1 MAATDLNSVPGASGE
16 LGRELVTALQLARA
30 AGVEVMK
37 LRGGEL
43 GVEMKLGNEPVT
55 VADKRASELIVAG
68 LRARFASDALI
79 SEELPS
85 TEATLAAQRIW
96 LVDPIDGTKD
106 FIRGS
111 EGFSVMIGMARAG
124 RPVLGVV
131 HQPAVDRTFFATPDG
146 GAHVL
151 TADGVTPLGVSAIAS
166 ASEVRLVAS
175 ASHRSPELDQVK
187 QTLGISNEQNV
198 GSVGVKLCLIAMGVR
213 DLYVNPATKTKVWD
227 TCGPEAILTRAGG
240 RLSDLFGDP
249 VDYREMR
256 QPRGLVAS
264 NGHVHA
270 EVIAKL
276 APLFE
281 PLRAK

>member
-1 MAATDLNSVPGASGE
+1 VAATDLNSVPGASGE
-16 LGRELVTALQLARA
+16 LGRELVTALELARA

-68 LRARFASDALI
+68 LKARFASDALI